1 MASASTQSSSSSGS
15 IGSGQST
22 TMASHP
28 SYQMFNHTL
37 PVKLDRTNYILWKS
51 QIDNVVFANGF
62 EDFIDGYSI
71 CPDKELSSGLINPA
85 FVAWRRQDR
94 TILSWLYSSLT
105 PAIMAQIIGHNS
117 SHSAWNALE
126 KTFSSSSRARIM
138 QLRLELQSTK
148 KGYLSMI
155 DYVMKVKGATDSLA
169 AIGEPVSEQD

>member
-15 IGSGQST
+15 IGYGQST

-28 SYQMFNHTL
+28 SYQMLNHTL

-62 EDFIDGYSI
+62 EDFIDGSSI
-71 CPDKELSSGLINPA
+71 CSDKELSSGLINPA

-117 SHSAWNALE
+117 SHFAWNALE
-126 KTFSSSSRARIM
+126 KTFSSSSKARIM
-138 QLRLELQSTK
+138 
-148 KGYLSMI
+148 
-155 DYVMKVKGATDSLA
+155 
-169 AIGEPVSEQD
+169 